1 MKTYF
6 FTYTK
11 VGRKVYRYL
20 YLVIIFLIVDAKI
33 TAGGTHVLSVL
44 WNNEREEQ
52 YPAVWLRDNCQCSEC
67 YQASALGRLHLMKNV
82 ETDINFEKLTIKNN
96 VVNLI

>member
-1 MKTYF
+1 M
-6 FTYTK
+6 
-11 VGRKVYRYL
+11 
-20 YLVIIFLIVDAKI
+20 DAKI